1 MKKIQKILAA
11 VMKVLS
17 QQEPQWVV
25 VYSNEMRCFLCH
37 ELSLEVHQNVTR
49 LAEMFNG
56 TRKNMPDWTLMGLF
70 ETRMEASLYMAEL
83 YEELYHVIE
92 RRFSEELANA

>member
-1 MKKIQKILAA
+1 
-11 VMKVLS
+11 
-17 QQEPQWVV
+17 
-25 VYSNEMRCFLCH
+25 
-37 ELSLEVHQNVTR
+37 
-49 LAEMFNG
+49 MFNG

-83 YEELYHVIE
+83 YEELYHVID